1 MEVEA
6 AVARRLW
13 RLFEPYHAVTYFS
26 PECREAFKDVGLK
39 GFWMGYFAGR
49 PLFAANAGLEWPE
62 PSHLALWHAATLL
75 REHRGDGHVAALL
88 AAGLDGC
95 SAHVTLVATG
105 ALTRDVLQPNR
116 GWSDED
122 WEAAAERL
130 MARGWLDDAGELT
143 EGGRVTRRAVED
155 ATDELALEPWA
166 ALGKE
171 GSERLAELLEP
182 VARAVAHDIPLPNP
196 IGLS

>member
-1 MEVEA
+1 
-6 AVARRLW
+6 
-13 RLFEPYHAVTYFS
+13 
-26 PECREAFKDVGLK
+26 
-39 GFWMGYFAGR
+39 
-49 PLFAANAGLEWPE
+49 
-62 PSHLALWHAATLL
+62 
-75 REHRGDGHVAALL
+75 
-88 AAGLDGC
+88 
-95 SAHVTLVATG
+95 
-105 ALTRDVLQPNR
+105 
-116 GWSDED
+116 
-122 WEAAAERL
+122 

-196 IGLS
+196 IGLSRRGVSRRRRWPPFRPSRRRRSA